1 MARKLKFDN
10 SLTQDIQTAVNDS
23 YVDNIKMID
32 IEDIEPSEDN
42 FYSLDNIDELADDIE
57 RQGLKNVLVVFPSS
71 DGKYILKSG
80 HRRREAIKML
90 IDSGR
95 RTSRMIPCYVDGVKS
110 ASETKIDLIMLNA
123 TARQMTD
130 ADVMQQYKEL
140 SAAYEAY
147 EKETGNKVKGRM
159 RERIAT
165 ALSVSPAQVGKIEN
179 VLHNAV
185 PEVTEAV
192 EKGDVSISTANE
204 IAKLPAE
211 KQKELASDI
220 KNVTHKKAKDAV
232 EKLKDTVKKISD
244 KKNDDNDLDKQ
255 EFYEP
260 NIDDEFDEFPE
271 TDSGS
276 TKEEAWYSENAD
288 NNSTFVDDDLL
299 NASKYFLRNDEVD
312 VLRKYLDDFI
322 ADCTGSEDEKYILER
337 LMYRIAEDDGE
348 QVF

>member
-1 MARKLKFDN
+1 MARKLKFDS

-32 IEDIEPSEDN
+32 IDDIEPSKDN
-42 FYSLDNIDELADDIE
+42 FYSLDNIEELADDIE
-57 RQGLKNVLVVFPSS
+57 RQGLKNVLVVFPSA
-71 DGKYILKSG
+71 DGKYTLKSG
-80 HRRREAIKML
+80 HRRREAVKML

-123 TARQMTD
+123 TARQMSD

-159 RERIAT
+159 REKIAT
-165 ALSVSPAQVGKIEN
+165 ALSVSPAQIGKIEN
-179 VLHNAV
+179 VLHNAIS
-185 PEVTEAV
+185 EVTEAI
-192 EKGDVSISTANE
+192 ENGDVSISTANE

-232 EKLKDTVKKISD
+232 ETLKDTVKKVKD
-244 KKNDDNDLDKQ
+244 KKKNEDNLDNQ
-255 EFYEP
+255 EFYKP
-260 NIDDEFDEFPE
+260 NDSDEFDEFPDN
-271 TDSGS
+271 DSE
-276 TKEEAWYSENAD
+276 KKQEEAWYGENAD
-288 NNSTFVDDDLL
+288 ENSTFVDDDKL

-312 VLRKYLDDFI
+312 VLRKYLEDFI
-322 ADCTGSEDEKYILER
+322 DDCKGSEDEKYILER
-337 LMYRIAEDDGE
+337 LMYRIAEDNGE

>member
-1 MARKLKFDN
+1 
-10 SLTQDIQTAVNDS
+10 
-23 YVDNIKMID
+23 
-32 IEDIEPSEDN
+32 
-42 FYSLDNIDELADDIE
+42 
-57 RQGLKNVLVVFPSS
+57 
-71 DGKYILKSG
+71 
-80 HRRREAIKML
+80 EAIKML

-220 KNVTHKKAKDAV
+220 KNVTHKEAKAAV
-232 EKLKDTVKKISD
+232 DKLKGKKKGED
-244 KKNDDNDLDKQ
+244 DLDSQ

-260 NIDDEFDEFPE
+260 NDSENFDEFSEADGDEP
-271 TDSGS
+271 
-276 TKEEAWYSENAD
+276 KEETWYNDNAD
-288 NNSTFVDDDLL
+288 KNSTFVDDDKL

-312 VLRKYLDDFI
+312 VLRKYLEDFI
-322 ADCTGSEDEKYILER
+322 DDCTGSEDEKYILER

>member
-123 TARQMTD
+123 TARQMSD

-147 EKETGNKVKGRM
+147 EKETGNKIKGRM
-159 RERIAT
+159 REKIAT
-165 ALSVSPAQVGKIEN
+165 ALNVSPAQIGKIEN
-179 VLHNAV
+179 VLHNAIS
-185 PEVTEAV
+185 EVTEAI
-192 EKGDVSISTANE
+192 ENGDVSISTANE

-220 KNVTHKKAKDAV
+220 KNVTHKEAKAAV
-232 EKLKDTVKKISD
+232 DKLKGKKKGED
-244 KKNDDNDLDKQ
+244 DLDSQ

-260 NIDDEFDEFPE
+260 NDSENFDEFSEADGDEP
-271 TDSGS
+271 
-276 TKEEAWYSENAD
+276 KEEAWYNDNAEK
-288 NNSTFVDDDLL
+288 NSTFVDDDKL

-312 VLRKYLDDFI
+312 VLRKYLEDFI
-322 ADCTGSEDEKYILER
+322 DDCKGSEDEKYILER

>member
-220 KNVTHKKAKDAV
+220 KNVTHKEAKAAV
-232 EKLKDTVKKISD
+232 DKLKGKKKGED
-244 KKNDDNDLDKQ
+244 DLDSQ

-260 NIDDEFDEFPE
+260 NDSENFDEFSEADGDEP
-271 TDSGS
+271 
-276 TKEEAWYSENAD
+276 KEEAWYNDNAD
-288 NNSTFVDDDLL
+288 KNSTFVDDDKL

-312 VLRKYLDDFI
+312 VLRKYLEDFI
-322 ADCTGSEDEKYILER
+322 DDCTGSEDEKYILER

>member
-10 SLTQDIQTAVNDS
+10 FLTQDIQTAVNDS

-123 TARQMTD
+123 TARQMSD

-147 EKETGNKVKGRM
+147 EKETGNKIKGRM
-159 RERIAT
+159 REKIAT

-220 KNVTHKKAKDAV
+220 KNVTHKEAKAAV
-232 EKLKDTVKKISD
+232 DKLKGKKKGED
-244 KKNDDNDLDKQ
+244 DLDSQ

-260 NIDDEFDEFPE
+260 NDSENFDEFSEADGDEP
-271 TDSGS
+271 
-276 TKEEAWYSENAD
+276 KEEAWYNDNAD
-288 NNSTFVDDDLL
+288 KNSTFVDDDLL

>member
-220 KNVTHKKAKDAV
+220 KNVTHKEAKAAV
-232 EKLKDTVKKISD
+232 DKLKGKKKGED
-244 KKNDDNDLDKQ
+244 DLDSQ

-260 NIDDEFDEFPE
+260 NDSENFDEFSEADGDEP
-271 TDSGS
+271 
-276 TKEEAWYSENAD
+276 KEEAWYNDNAD
-288 NNSTFVDDDLL
+288 KNSTFVDDDRL

>member
-220 KNVTHKKAKDAV
+220 KNVTHKEAKAAV
-232 EKLKDTVKKISD
+232 DKLKGKKKGED
-244 KKNDDNDLDKQ
+244 DLDSQ

-260 NIDDEFDEFPE
+260 NDSENFDEFSEADGDEP
-271 TDSGS
+271 
-276 TKEEAWYSENAD
+276 KEETW
-288 NNSTFVDDDLL
+288 
-299 NASKYFLRNDEVD
+299 
-312 VLRKYLDDFI
+312 
-322 ADCTGSEDEKYILER
+322 
-337 LMYRIAEDDGE
+337 
-348 QVF
+348 